1 LSDTQYNRH
10 PIPFIIGALIV
21 AMAPHIGRLP
31 PWIVAWCISMWGYM
45 LLSIRFQWP
54 RPNRIWQLILTIA
67 GIAALLAT
75 YRARLGPDS
84 YLGLLAVMAAI
95 KPFEITTHRHCMITI
110 FVAYF
115 IVITSLF
122 QTETLLMALYMI
134 LSIFFTTAALIRVN
148 APHSG
153 LKTDL
158 KLSGLIVAEALPL
171 MVILFLLFPRIPGSV
186 LSWSRWHAATSG
198 FSDTLRPGGISQIL
212 QDPGVAFRAAFDA
225 DVPAA
230 DQLYWRG
237 LVFDRFDGR
246 QWQRA
251 HGAPLRQSA
260 SPVPT
265 DDTTRYTITL
275 EPHRHRWL
283 FALDRPLRAPAG
295 ATLDVNYILSN
306 RRPVQRR
313 MQYRMVSHLQDSGMD
328 QASANATDAFL
339 SIRGNPRARRL
350 AEKLGQTHDTALE
363 KAQQALQYFQT
374 NAFVYTLAPP
384 LLGADP
390 IDSFLFETRR
400 GYCEHFATA
409 MAFMMRAMNVPARL
423 VGGYLGGEFN
433 PYGNY
438 LIVKQSDAHV
448 WVEIWQRHSGWIRID
463 PTAAV
468 APDRV
473 ARALSNVLASGQTR
487 LAGLTAWVHRL
498 RLGWDNI
505 SSQWQAWF
513 SGYAYRQQ
521 QALLARLGISSAG
534 LGRTAKALGLMA
546 GLLCLSVA
554 ALLAWH
560 LRSARVKPDRVH
572 ALYHRFCSRL
582 QHAGLPARHPGMG
595 PRDYANQATARRP
608 DLINEIAAITDL
620 YIRLRYGNANGADPE
635 VFKQFQMRVNA
646 FKPKPSTCTGEN
658 HPS

>member
-1 LSDTQYNRH
+1 MNDTQDKRY
-10 PIPFIIGALIV
+10 PIPSIIAALIV

-31 PWIVAWCISMWGYM
+31 PWIVIWCASMWGYM
-45 LLSIRFQWP
+45 LLSVRFRWP
-54 RPNRIWQLILTIA
+54 RPNRFWQLILTIV
-67 GIAALLAT
+67 GIAGLLAT

-134 LSIFFTTAALIRVN
+134 LSILVTTAALIRVN

-153 LKTDL
+153 LKADL
-158 KLSGLIVAEALPL
+158 KLAGLIVAEALPL

-225 DVPAA
+225 DMPAA

-237 LVFDRFDGR
+237 VVFDRFDGR

-260 SPVPT
+260 SLAPT
-265 DDTTRYTITL
+265 DDTARYTITL

-283 FALDRPLRAPAG
+283 FALDRPLSAPAG
-295 ATLDVNYILSN
+295 ATLDDNYILSN
-306 RRPVQRR
+306 RRPVRRR
-313 MQYRMVSHLQDSGMD
+313 MQYRMDSAILQAGSIG
-328 QASANATDAFL
+328 QIGAPATDAFL
-339 SIRGNPRARRL
+339 SISGNPETRRL
-350 AEKLGQTHDTALE
+350 AEKLGQPHATASE
-363 KAQQALQYFQT
+363 KAQQVLQYFKT
-374 NAFVYTLAPP
+374 YAFVYTLAPP
-384 LLGADP
+384 VLGADP

-409 MAFMMRAMNVPARL
+409 MAFLMRAMHVPARI

-448 WVEIWQRHSGWIRID
+448 WVEIWQRHTGWIRID

-468 APDRV
+468 EPDRV
-473 ARALSNVLASGQTR
+473 AQALSNVLAAGQTR
-487 LAGLTAWVHRL
+487 MGGLTAWAHRL
-498 RLGWDNI
+498 RLGWDNL
-505 SSQWQAWF
+505 SSQWEAWF
-513 SGYAYRQQ
+513 SGYAFQQQ
-521 QALLARLGISSAG
+521 QALLARLGISATG
-534 LGRTAKALGLMA
+534 VGQAAKALGLMA

-554 ALLAWH
+554 ALLVWH
-560 LRSARVKPDRVH
+560 LRGAHVKPDRIQ
-572 ALYHRFCSRL
+572 ALYHRFCNRL
-582 QHAGLPARHPGMG
+582 LHAGLPARHPGMG
-595 PRDYANQATARRP
+595 PRDYANQTTAWRP
-608 DLINEIAAITDL
+608 DLKNEITAIIDL
-620 YIRLRYGNANGADPE
+620 YIRLRYGKKNDADPE
-635 VFKQFQMRVNA
+635 VFKQFQMRINA
-646 FKPKPSTCTGEN
+646 FKPKPLK
-658 HPS
+658 